1 MLEPVD
7 DALSII
13 KDFLN
18 NDDNFLSNGFVL
30 MSSTINPVL
39 RQSLE

>member
-7 DALSII
+7 DALNII
-13 KDFLN
+13 KEFLDN
-18 NDDNFLSNGFVL
+18 SDNFLSNGFVL

-39 RQSLE
+39 KQSLE